1 MDPET
6 LKTDKKIILLAHAS
20 QGKKYRVVNIAGGHC
35 LISRLNAMGIV
46 IGDVIKVIYQT
57 WGGPMTIAVKGV
69 RIALGRGI
77 AHKIEVTEVKEGD
90 Q

>member
-1 MDPET
+1 MQQKAEM
-6 LKTDKKIILLAHAS
+6 KKILLAHAA
-20 QGKKYRVVNIAGGHC
+20 QGREYEIVDIAGGHC
-35 LISRLNAMGIV
+35 LISRLNSMGIMPGDLARV
-46 IGDVIKVIYQT
+46 IHQT

-77 AHKIEVTEVKEGD
+77 AHKIVVQELPGSN